1 MARFFSA
8 KYSLNKQT
16 LTVVRGFSENWH
28 VKNGIYL
35 GNKVTSPSVLLRDV
49 APPLCALLRRATWAL
64 NWHSELFEISTV
76 VQHSTPRSS
85 NFGWQSFQN
94 LWQLSWMIIDCFHLL
109 FPLML
114 RKHSGAALSL
124 HLFSNLRSPT
134 GLKCRAVTGGL
145 DSSDRFFCTQLPSR
159 NWVLL
164 AFAIVLFHHIPSNV
178 CPKWLARITILCGK
192 TFL

>member
-1 MARFFSA
+1 M
-8 KYSLNKQT
+8 
-16 LTVVRGFSENWH
+16 W
-28 VKNGIYL
+28 
-35 GNKVTSPSVLLRDV
+35 LLRCV
-49 APPLCALLRRATWAL
+49 RCYAELLEPWIGTVSYLKSRRSYNTQPQD
-64 NWHSELFEISTV
+64 HQISDDNPFKT
-76 VQHSTPRSS
+76 
-85 NFGWQSFQN
+85 FGSCH
-94 LWQLSWMIIDCFHLL
+94 SWMIIDCYHLL

-164 AFAIVLFHHIPSNV
+164 AFAIVLFHHIPSNI
-178 CPKWLARITILCGK
+178 CPKLLARITILCGK
-192 TFL
+192 TFLRIFTFPFEILEDTSQKQTKTYYFWPTNPNFQIPRNDHLKQHQNS

>member
-1 MARFFSA
+1 MSCL
-8 KYSLNKQT
+8 KSLRSYNTQPQD
-16 LTVVRGFSENWH
+16 H
-28 VKNGIYL
+28 Q
-35 GNKVTSPSVLLRDV
+35 
-49 APPLCALLRRATWAL
+49 
-64 NWHSELFEISTV
+64 ISDDNPFKT
-76 VQHSTPRSS
+76 
-85 NFGWQSFQN
+85 FGSCH
-94 LWQLSWMIIDCFHLL
+94 SWMIIDCYHLL